1 MAKECLAIL
10 MNALEMGAAFMVK
23 LYTWETLMESATM
36 NVPNVVETAIKENV
50 AGRDATT
57 PTRLSATI
65 EKTEEDS
72 LVLTGIVSILNA
84 VSTTKR
90 ISTIQL

>member
-1 MAKECLAIL
+1 
-10 MNALEMGAAFMVK
+10 
-23 LYTWETLMESATM
+23 MESATM

-65 EKTEEDS
+65 EKTEEDC
-72 LVLTGIVSILNA
+72 LVFTGIVSILNA

-90 ISTIQL
+90 ISIIQLLGIAMLFAQNAKKFFQIWRVQETLA

>member
-1 MAKECLAIL
+1 MEPA
-10 MNALEMGAAFMVK
+10 
-23 LYTWETLMESATM
+23 TLHAT
-36 NVPNVVETAIKENV
+36 NVVKMVMEEYV
-50 AGRDATT
+50 AGRDVTT

-65 EKTEEDS
+65 EKTEEDC

-90 ISTIQL
+90 ISIIQL